1 MAQMHSSRFP
11 ADDRNPRQ
19 FTDIKTAGADQ
30 LRKGARY
37 NPSQS
42 SALSWR
48 LPFSVLA
55 AALLLFAACKHRDEA
70 LNTRLESRA
79 EPVVTAED
87 YRRAERF
94 LPASK
99 SRYVLND
106 SISANWIGAEDR
118 FWYKRQL
125 PGGGKE
131 FVTVDAASGEKQ
143 PSFDHVKIAAALSR
157 LGEEKF
163 TATELPFDSF
173 DLRDEGGISFQA
185 GEKFYRC
192 DDDSCESAD
201 PPSPPFGP
209 GHTPS
214 PDGQWAVYWKD
225 HNLWLKSTD
234 GEADRALTV
243 DGEEAWG
250 YGTQVGTSTSYV
262 TVERLMGGHAPQ
274 VRWSPDSRRILTQ
287 RVDERGVEPLSII
300 EHAPRDGSL
309 RPRAYTMRYAFARDE
324 VRPKGSFV
332 VFDIPNGQ
340 RTDIDYPAI
349 ELTFQTLT
357 GPRSLEVWWREDSGG
372 FGFVHRKPYARGYSI
387 HRVDLENGAVSTD
400 FDRTTE
406 RTSSPSFST
415 PMPPEVQELGDGSLI
430 YWSDESGWGHLY
442 RTTPQGQT
450 LQLTAGAWNVYSI
463 TRVDEGAGRVY
474 FFGSQPEADGNPY
487 FIFHYGV
494 NFDGT
499 GLENLTP
506 EQATRGASMLTML
519 ASGAS
524 VFSPS
529 GKYFIDSWSETTR
542 PGRTELRDVDG
553 SRVTV
558 LETADI
564 LALERG
570 GFVPPEPFTVTA
582 ADGETTLYGTLFF
595 PSDFDP
601 EKSYPIIDSIYP
613 GPQINRDF
621 HDFSGSLFHN
631 FMPQAVAELG
641 FIVVTVDGR
650 GTPGRSRD
658 FHFPGEGNLLD
669 KAGYLEDHVAA
680 IEQLAGRNGY
690 IDLERVGI
698 YGWSG
703 GGYASTHAILSFPDF
718 FKVAVS
724 GAGNH
729 DPRTYL
735 PVWGESYLGSES
747 DEFYEGGSN
756 AHLAENLQ
764 GKLFLIH
771 GALDDNVHP
780 ANTYAVVDALIRANK
795 DFDLLILPNASHR
808 LGDDLPYFV
817 RRHWDYFVTHLL
829 GGEPPQGYAV
839 GQGAEQ

>member
-1 MAQMHSSRFP
+1 M
-11 ADDRNPRQ
+11 
-19 FTDIKTAGADQ
+19 
-30 LRKGARY
+30 RY
-37 NPSQS
+37 N
-42 SALSWR
+42 LSNVGVSTGG
-48 LPFSVLA
+48 LLLLSVV
-55 AALLLFAACKHRDEA
+55 AALLILTAWEHRDGA
-70 LNTRLESRA
+70 LKTPSGARA

-99 SRYVLND
+99 PRYVLND
-106 SISANWIGAEDR
+106 SISAQWIGAEDR

-125 PGGGKE
+125 PDGGKE

-143 PSFDHVKIAAALSR
+143 PSFDHAKIAAALSS
-157 LGEEKF
+157 LGEEEF
-163 TATELPFDSF
+163 TATDLPFDSF
-173 DLRDEGGISFQA
+173 DFNDEGGISFQT
-185 GEKFYRC
+185 GDGFYRC
-192 DDDSCESAD
+192 DAEGCQSAD
-201 PPSPPFGP
+201 PPTPPFGA

-214 PDGQWAVYWKD
+214 PDGKWAVYWKD
-225 HNLWLKSTD
+225 NDLWLKSAD
-234 GEADRALTV
+234 GEFDRALTT

-250 YGTQVGTSTSYV
+250 YGTQIGTSTSYV
-262 TVERLMGGHAPQ
+262 TVERLGDGHAPQ
-274 VRWSPDSRRILTQ
+274 VKWSPDSRRILTQ
-287 RVDERGVEPLSII
+287 RVDERGVKPLSII

-309 RPRAYTMRYAFARDE
+309 RPRTHTMRYAFAGDE
-324 VRPKGSFV
+324 VRPQGSFV
-332 VFDIPNGQ
+332 VFNIPDGQ
-340 RTDIDYPAI
+340 RTDVDYPEIDLA
-349 ELTFQTLT
+349 FQTLT
-357 GPRSLEVWWREDSGG
+357 GPQSMEVWWREDSGG

-387 HRVDLENGAVSTD
+387 HRVDLKSGAVSTD
-400 FDRTTE
+400 FDRATE
-406 RTSSPSFST
+406 RTSSPAFSA
-415 PMPPEVQELGDGSLI
+415 PMPPQVRELGDGSLI

-442 RTTPQGQT
+442 RTTPQGQP

-463 TRVDEGAGRVY
+463 VRVDEEAGRVY

-487 FIFHYGV
+487 FIFLYGV
-494 NFDGT
+494 SVAGT
-499 GLENLTP
+499 GLEKLTP
-506 EQATRGASMLTML
+506 EQATRSGSMIAML
-519 ASGAS
+519 FGDAG

-529 GKYFIDSWSETTR
+529 GEYFIDSWSETTK

-553 SRVTV
+553 NLVTV
-558 LETADI
+558 LEAADI
-564 LALERG
+564 SPLERG
-570 GFVPPEPFTVTA
+570 GFVPPAPFTVTA

-613 GPQINRDF
+613 GPQIYRDF

-631 FMPQAVAELG
+631 FMPQALAEVG

-680 IEQLAGRNGY
+680 IEQLAQRNGY
-690 IDLERVGI
+690 IDLHRVGI

-703 GGYASTHAILSFPDF
+703 GGYASTHAIFSFPDF
-718 FKVAVS
+718 FNVAVS

-729 DPRTYL
+729 DPRTYI
-735 PVWGESYLGSES
+735 PVWGESYLGRES
-747 DEFYEGGSN
+747 DGFYEGGSN

-795 DFDLLILPNASHR
+795 DFDLLILPNANHK

-817 RRHWDYFVTHLL
+817 RRQWDYFVTHLL
-829 GGEPPQGYAV
+829 GAEPPEGYAV
-839 GQGAEQ
+839 GQGAENSPG